1 MKHFFEMMNDLG
13 RPKRAGIIEKDYQ
26 LHRLLDLV
34 QKDEYLSNNLAFK
47 GGTCLIKAHLGYYR
61 FSEDV
66 DFTWKDRTIWDGKSL
81 SAAKRACS
89 MEIDE
94 VLKRF
99 RSIGKEIGLGFDG
112 DKKDPTE
119 VHLSSG
125 GRMVVLY
132 IKYHSELLDRL
143 DHIKVEINF
152 VEDIQ
157 YPLRVMPLKT
167 YVDTVRSSELEFL
180 FGDEFHTYSSAILMD
195 CYDQKEIYLEK
206 CRAALTRKVYKFR
219 DIIDIF
225 YLEAKYGDRM
235 VDLMDGIITK
245 TRFSLDL
252 YRRYRESADL
262 TRFPDRVPTNINE
275 LNLMIV
281 PPPQELFDEVPRIH
295 RELDL
300 IKGRL

>member
-1 MKHFFEMMNDLG
+1 MKHFFEMINDLA
-13 RPKRAGIIEKDYQ
+13 RPKRPGIIEKDYQ
-26 LHRLLDLV
+26 LHRLLDMI
-34 QKDEYLSNNLAFK
+34 QKDEYLSDNLAFK

-66 DFTWKDRTIWDGKSL
+66 DFTWKDRTIWEGKSL

-89 MEIDE
+89 REIEE
-94 VLKRF
+94 VLRRF
-99 RSIGKEIGLGFDG
+99 QSIGKDIGLGFDG
-112 DKKDPTE
+112 DKKNPTE

-125 GRMVVLY
+125 GRMVVLF
-132 IKYHSELLDRL
+132 IRYHSELLDRP

-152 VEDIQ
+152 VEDLR
-157 YPLRVMPLKT
+157 YPLRVMPLRT
-167 YVDTVRSSELEFL
+167 YVDTIRSNELEFL
-180 FGDEFHTYSSAILMD
+180 FGDEFRTYSSAIHMD
-195 CYDQKEIYLEK
+195 CYDQREIYLEK

-225 YLEAKYGDRM
+225 YLEEKYGNRM
-235 VDLMDGIITK
+235 VDLADEIITK

-252 YRRYRESADL
+252 YRRYRENSDL
-262 TRFPDRVPTNINE
+262 TRFPDSVPTNINE

-295 RELDL
+295 KELGLMKDSL
-300 IKGRL
+300 